1 MQIESDTPSLAS
13 KKPHRNVFVLFP
25 SGDLIC

>member
-13 KKPHRNVFVLFP
+13 KKHRNVFVLFP